1 MLKPDIL
8 KMAINN
14 NVNIK
19 RAKAL
24 LSNSWDEI
32 YEDSPFVVK
41 MSVKD
46 VNLAKELVRNQI
58 FENVKIDFDDY
69 QNVHNFVIYNEKYMD
84 QLAKNALLADFQ

>member
-1 MLKPDIL
+1 MLEPDIL

-32 YEDSPFVVK
+32 YED
-41 MSVKD
+41 
-46 VNLAKELVRNQI
+46 
-58 FENVKIDFDDY
+58 
-69 QNVHNFVIYNEKYMD
+69 
-84 QLAKNALLADFQ
+84 